1 MALNPMLRMLNQ
13 VSTAMP
19 NNPLAMISQFNDF
32 KKQMVGKDPK
42 AMVEELLK
50 SGKMSQQQFEQLKE
64 QAQSLSS
71 ILK

>member
-13 VSTAMP
+13 ASAVMP
-19 NNPLAMISQFNDF
+19 NNPLVMISQFNDF
-32 KKQMVGKDPK
+32 KKQMAGKDPK